1 MRILVFG
8 GFLGSGKTT
17 VINKLIHAFDARGE
31 KVAVIENEIGDVG
44 IDDTLVSGV
53 GVTVTPLFGG
63 CVCCEISGNL
73 LLAVQQIEREVAP
86 DWLVVEMT
94 GLALME
100 SIRDV
105 FQKYG
110 GGAEI
115 RAVSVVDMA
124 RFDVILRAM
133 RPVLGRQVRGAD
145 VVVINKTDVHPATEE
160 AARVLDEISG
170 GAPRMEVSATKEEG
184 GELLARL
191 EDALS
196 KGGMG
201 HA

>member
-17 VINKLIHAFDARGE
+17 IINRLIHAFDARGE
-31 KVAVIENEIGDVG
+31 KAAVIENEIGDIG
-44 IDDTLVSGV
+44 IDDTLVSGT

-73 LLAVQQIEREVAP
+73 LAAVKQIEQEVAP

-94 GLALME
+94 GLALMT
-100 SIRDV
+100 SIKDV
-105 FQKYG
+105 FEKYG
-110 GGAEI
+110 GGAVVK
-115 RAVSVVDMA
+115 AVSVVDMA
-124 RFDVILRAM
+124 RFDTIHRAL
-133 RPVLGRQVRGAD
+133 RPVLNRQVRGAD

-160 AARVLDEISG
+160 AINILDEISS
-170 GAPRMEVSATKEEG
+170 GAPCLEVSATRLEGEELLTKLERALSEG
-184 GELLARL
+184 GRH
-191 EDALS
+191 
-196 KGGMG
+196 